1 MRRRDL
7 LVLCSGA
14 AAFAPV
20 AGHAQPPQR
29 VRRVGVLMPFP
40 ETDPLTRA
48 SVKAFVGALAHLGWV
63 EGRNIRLDFRFTAGN
78 PALFKP
84 RAAELVALAPDVILA
99 SSVPAVKALWQQTH
113 TIPIVFVLVV
123 APVEQGLVRSL
134 AHPGDDITGFSF
146 YDEHLMG
153 KWVQLLKEIA
163 PRVVRIAV
171 IFNPDTAPYAPLFCR
186 VIEAAAP
193 SFGMTVTLAPVRDDD
208 GIEQAIAAL
217 ARTPGGGLIVLP
229 ESFSVT
235 HRDVIIAAATRH
247 RLPMIGATELFP
259 RAGGL
264 MSYWFD
270 TVAVNAEAAS
280 YIDRILK
287 GATPAD
293 LPVQRATK
301 ISLVINLKAAKTL
314 GLTVPPILLAAADE
328 VIGGGA

>member
-7 LVLCSGA
+7 LALFAGA

-20 AGHAQPPQR
+20 DGQAQQPER
-29 VRRVGVLMPFP
+29 VRRVGVLLPFP
-40 ETDPLTRA
+40 KDDPLTRA
-48 SVKAFVGALAHLGWV
+48 SMTAFVAALAHLGWV
-63 EGRNIRLDFRFTAGN
+63 EGKNIRLDFRFTAGN
-78 PALFKP
+78 PALFKAC
-84 RAAELVALAPDVILA
+84 AAELVALAPDAILA
-99 SSVPAVKALWQQTH
+99 SSVPAVEALRQQTH

-134 AHPGDDITGFSF
+134 AHPGGNITGFSF
-146 YDEHLMG
+146 YDERLMG
-153 KWVQLLKEIA
+153 KWVQMLKEVA
-163 PRVVRIAV
+163 PHVVRIAV
-171 IFNPDTAPYAPLFCR
+171 IFNPSAAPYAPLFCR
-186 VIEAAAP
+186 AIEAAAP
-193 SFGMTVTLAPVRDDD
+193 SFGITVTLAPVHDDA
-208 GIEQAIAAL
+208 GIEQAIGAL

-247 RLPMIGATELFP
+247 RLPLMGATELFP

-280 YIDRILK
+280 YIDRILR

-293 LPVQRATK
+293 LPVQQATK
-301 ISLVINLKAAKTL
+301 ISLVINLKTAKAL
-314 GLTVPPILLAAADE
+314 GLTVPPILLAEADE
-328 VIGGGA
+328 VIE